1 MTQPLA
7 PCPFCG
13 GEAQRFTIGDS
24 EPDNAGGDV
33 ITCTRCG
40 ASSHVEFGRKEN
52 LVSAWNT
59 RSPDLLAMVEKMADG
74 VELAANRLHR
84 LSVEAIVSG
93 DERLK
98 CSVLDWADE
107 ARATLTEYHA
117 MKGDGNV

>member
-1 MTQPLA
+1 MTQLLA

-59 RSPDLLAMVEKMADG
+59 RSPDLLAMVEK
-74 VELAANRLHR
+74 LAALEKARPCVVNGTSLGH
-84 LSVEAIVSG
+84 SVRAQILAE
-93 DERLK
+93 L
-98 CSVLDWADE
+98 DE
-107 ARATLTEYHA
+107 ALTEYHA